1 MIADGAGDRL
11 GCGADEA
18 DGAEK
23 LVGLHLPKHSDAAD
37 GVAHLAGHV
46 MDRRGDGAQ
55 ADLILAVFHSVALL
69 ADVGQLRRELLR
81 RGERVRREGLEL
93 GVRENAAALRRRA
106 VGKEKLAL
114 RRTIDRKPCADLG
127 HDAKTRAGLLLCQ
140 RYDCCTV
147 KNRQEYTLAKFSADT
162 LHMRPCNRTDIP

>member
-23 LVGLHLPKHSDAAD
+23 LVGLHLPEHSDAAD

-69 ADVGQLRRELLR
+69 ADAGKFGHKLLR
-81 RGERVRREGLEL
+81 RGKCMGREGLEF
-93 GVRENAAALRRRA
+93 GVCKNAAALRRRA

-114 RRTIDRKPCADLG
+114 RRAVDRQARADLG

>member
-23 LVGLHLPKHSDAAD
+23 LVGLHLPEHSDAAD

-69 ADVGQLRRELLR
+69 TDAGKFGHKLLW
-81 RGERVRREGLEL
+81 RGKCMGREGLEF
-93 GVRENAAALRRRA
+93 GVCKNAAALRRGT
-106 VGKEKLAL
+106 VGKKQLSL

-147 KNRQEYTLAKFSADT
+147 KNRQEYTLAKFNADT